1 MNTEL
6 VKINPQEFGL
16 TDETAANIKAQFE
29 PMLNKMAELETEFNE
44 VVSLPIED
52 VSTSKK
58 AKELRLKYVKVRTG
72 TAEIHKVQKAFYLNG
87 GRFVD
92 GWKNAQLFASQGKEE
107 ALEKIEKHF
116 ENIEKQRK
124 EQLHLTRVELIREY
138 VEDTTAYSFGDMAQ
152 DVFDAL
158 LSSKKKAHEDKIE
171 AERKAEE
178 ERIAREKK
186 EAEEREAQRLEN
198 ERLKKEAAI
207 REAQIKKEREEAEA
221 KQKAIEDAARK
232 EREQAEK
239 ALQAEREKAEA
250 ERKRIEAELQA
261 KKEAELKAEQQRK
274 AEEEKAKK
282 EAEKLAKAPVK
293 KQLSTWVNS
302 FVIPEAPNHE
312 LSEQI
317 KVKFEA
323 FKKWALSEI
332 ESI

>member
-44 VVSLPIED
+44 VISLPIED
-52 VSTSKK
+52 LTTSKK
-58 AKELRLKYVKVRTG
+58 AKELRSKYVKVRTG

-92 GWKNAQLFASQGKEE
+92 GWRNAQLFASQGKEE

-207 REAQIKKEREEAEA
+207 REAQIKKER
-221 KQKAIEDAARK
+221 K
-232 EREQAEK
+232 EAEK

-250 ERKRIEAELQA
+250 ERKRIEAEQQAKLDAERKERERVEAELQA

-302 FVIPEAPNHE
+302 FVIPESPNHE